1 MSFRLR
7 AQVQPVE
14 HSLNILNKTRTIL
27 NMMDPAS
34 YDGITLVTPRAE
46 VQTLGETLLSTNNW
60 VWALGMNQRP

>member
-1 MSFRLR
+1 
-7 AQVQPVE
+7 
-14 HSLNILNKTRTIL
+14 
-27 NMMDPAS
+27 MDPAS